1 MLILS
6 KITAQEIDELFG
18 SNTAQML
25 LKNCLR
31 QLPSEQAKEA
41 DAKKIADNVILRGII
56 KGDFSELT
64 SAFVCR
70 CFSFWQSQFK
80 VKQAMA
86 QILKGS
92 PDEIAA
98 VRQEYV
104 SQLFAKY
111 SSGAQL
117 DSTGEGAG
125 IWNPQR
131 LAADLAGKNGKT
143 LRANM
148 ESVLGKKQ
156 ASEIIAANQVLRRWF
171 CLRKSTAPDIKPRFI
186 FSPLVTLLVISLVT
200 LWVPVVTELWV

>member
-1 MLILS
+1 
-6 KITAQEIDELFG
+6 
-18 SNTAQML
+18 ML
-25 LKNCLR
+25 LKKLSKTIALR
-31 QLPSEQAKEA
+31 TAKEA

-64 SAFVCR
+64 PHLFADALVSWPNPV
-70 CFSFWQSQFK
+70 K

-117 DSTGEGAG
+117 DSTGAG

-156 ASEIIAANQVLRRWF
+156 ASEIIAANQVLDAGSALKKIN
-171 CLRKSTAPDIKPRFI
+171 CPRH
-186 FSPLVTLLVISLVT
+186 
-200 LWVPVVTELWV
+200 

>member
-1 MLILS
+1 MVPEALRAEDVGYTLHCDGLPPFDGLFEGELWL
-6 KITAQEIDELFG
+6 AQL
-18 SNTAQML
+18 
-25 LKNCLR
+25 
-31 QLPSEQAKEA
+31 
-41 DAKKIADNVILRGII
+41 DAKAIADNVILRGII

-64 SAFVCR
+64 PHLFADALVAGNPV
-70 CFSFWQSQFK
+70 K

-104 SQLFAKY
+104 SQFFARY
-111 SSGAQL
+111 SGGAQL
-117 DSTGEGAG
+117 DSTGAG

-148 ESVLGKKQ
+148 EAVLGKKQ
-156 ASEIIAANQVLRRWF
+156 ASEIIAANQVLDAGSA
-171 CLRKSTAPDIKPRFI
+171 LRKSTAPK
-186 FSPLVTLLVISLVT
+186 T
-200 LWVPVVTELWV
+200 